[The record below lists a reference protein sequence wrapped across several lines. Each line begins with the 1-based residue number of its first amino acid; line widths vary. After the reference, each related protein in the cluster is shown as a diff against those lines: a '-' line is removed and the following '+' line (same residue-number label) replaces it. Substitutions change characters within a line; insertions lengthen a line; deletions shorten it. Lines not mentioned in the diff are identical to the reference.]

1 MAKQDKK
8 LDELFRNKLANHEI
22 NPSALAWEKLEG
34 QLSQR
39 RGGIYF
45 PFMRIAASVVVL
57 LGLAY
62 LGWFLSND
70 LVQEDIQVAINESV
84 PAEVNLE
91 TESRVDVDLIQ
102 VEEATNDDSKNQIQP
117 QINRA
122 YSKPSSK
129 AASMNVE
136 VSRKEVA
143 EKKQGLVADV
153 KNEIDMS
160 SALLNLPELKLPD
173 LKIDESL
180 AEAKIED
187 TQEEVS
193 YTITI
198 RGSGIKEAE
207 PAKQGLI
214 DEIEEKVE
222 KIGGFLNKVDQ
233 GFAELQDAKNNLF
246 ATITTRKERS
256 K

>member
-1 MAKQDKK
+1 MAKEDKRI
-8 LDELFRNKLANHEI
+8 DELFRNKLANHEVK
-22 NPSALAWEKLEG
+22 PSALAWEKLES
-34 QLSQR
+34 QLPQKK
-39 RGGIYF
+39 GGVYF
-45 PFMRIAASVVVL
+45 PLMRIAASILVL

-70 LVQEDIQVAINESV
+70 LVQEDIPVAFNESV
-84 PAEVNLE
+84 PSFNQ
-91 TESRVDVDLIQ
+91 ESENSVDVDNKQ
-102 VEEATNDDSKNQIQP
+102 VEEAFKDDSENQSQSQVKKTSSNP
-117 QINRA
+117 SPKATAVNVDV
-122 YSKPSSK
+122 SKK
-129 AASMNVE
+129 QETVQKQE
-136 VSRKEVA
+136 LVA
-143 EKKQGLVADV
+143 EV
-153 KNEIDMS
+153 KNEMEKS
-160 SALLNLPELKLPD
+160 TELLDLPELKLPE
-173 LKIDESL
+173 LKIEEAI
-180 AEAKIED
+180 AEAKIDD